1 MLKIDAY
8 AGSVYVFLEIEFLD
22 TYHEIASDTHV
33 LDNVIQMLFGNL
45 TSSLMTS
52 A

>member
-1 MLKIDAY
+1 MLMICAY
-8 AGSVYVFLEIEFLD
+8 TGSVSVFLEIEFLYA
-22 TYHEIASDTHV
+22 YHEIASDTHV

-45 TSSLMTS
+45 TTSLMTS